1 MVMAHVDFHLFVK
14 AVVHDKTVGHSDT
27 VRLHGMASVVGIV
40 SDIRVVEVGDFLWL
54 STIGGARRVQR
65 RTILGRVGHGSG
77 LILDVFCRV
86 RIGRRY
92 RFV

>member
-1 MVMAHVDFHLFVK
+1 MMMAYVNFHLFVQ
-14 AVVHDKTVGHSDT
+14 AVVHNKTVGHSDT
-27 VRLHGMASVVGIV
+27 VRLHGMASIVGVV

-77 LILDVFCRV
+77 SILDGFCRV
-86 RIGRRY
+86 RIWVRI
-92 RFV
+92 